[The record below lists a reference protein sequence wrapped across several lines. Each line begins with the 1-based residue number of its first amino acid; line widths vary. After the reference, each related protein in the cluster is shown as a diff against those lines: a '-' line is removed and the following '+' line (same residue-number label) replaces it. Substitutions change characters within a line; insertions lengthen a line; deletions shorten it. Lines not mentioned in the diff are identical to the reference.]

1 MAHHEPKLQR
11 AYDKGIRFF
20 SPGVYVLMV
29 FSFICIGIAF
39 GRFFFGLQAVTNLD
53 NDYPWGIW
61 KGINIASFI
70 VLGAA
75 GFTLAFISHIY
86 GHHKYNALSRQGII
100 FGLLCYTFA
109 PISLIVDLGRYWQV
123 WHPIF
128 PRWWQGNSVL
138 FEVAI
143 CVMLY
148 LTVLLIEFVPFVV
161 EKYRDTFSMPFPLS
175 LFNGLARFILRLA
188 DTILL
193 KTKFPLIEMPLL
205 AFFMV
210 LGVVLSCLHQSSLG
224 TLMVIAGTKVN
235 PLWQS
240 PMLPLLFLTSA
251 IAVGFPMVAFLSLVS
266 SYSFGKKPDIGVLKD
281 LLAYTPYLLGIYF
294 ILKMYDFFSRG
305 AQVYLLDS
313 SMQRWAWL
321 IEITLLVIPLFMF
334 MSKSVRKSP
343 NHIFLASTLAILSMV
358 FNRVNVLNT
367 AYRPIGVEHVYVPS
381 FGEILFTIGLIS
393 TMILIFRFIVIYVP
407 ILKEGDD
414 IVKCPPEKACVVAAE
429 GTGGAE

>member
-1 MAHHEPKLQR
+1 MAHHEDKLQR
-11 AYDKGIRFF
+11 AYDKGVRFF

-29 FSFICIGIAF
+29 FSIICVGIAF
-39 GRFFFGLQAVTNLD
+39 GRFFFGLSAVTNLD

-61 KGINIASFI
+61 KGINIATFI

-86 GHHKYNALSRQGII
+86 GHHKYSALSRQGII

-109 PISLIVDLGRYWQV
+109 PISLIVDLGRYWQI

-161 EKYRDTFSMPFPLS
+161 EKYKNNFSMPFPLS

-188 DTILL
+188 ETILM
-193 KTKFPLIEMPLL
+193 KTKFPIIELPLL
-205 AFFMV
+205 AFFMI

-224 TLMVIAGTKVN
+224 TLMVIAGNKVN

-240 PMLPLLFLTSA
+240 SMLPLLFLTSA

-281 LLAYTPYLLGIYF
+281 LLAYTPYLIGIYLF
-294 ILKMYDFFSRG
+294 LKMFDFFSRG

-321 IEITLLVIPLFMF
+321 IEVFLIVVALLMF

-343 NHIFLASTLAILSMV
+343 NHIFLASSLTIVSMA

-367 AYRPIGVEHVYVPS
+367 AYRPLGVDHVYVPS

-414 IVKCPPEKACVVAAE
+414 IVKCPPEKACVVPAE
-429 GTGGAE
+429 STGGAE